1 MALPPI
7 FKFKNIRVRLST
19 ADPTLIYG
27 MVSNNGTPSTLD
39 PGIRPRD
46 VSAVILTV
54 QISNK
59 TSSPPVT
66 PIPASQT
73 VNVSAY
79 VYNNASLTFD
89 AATALTLVRDY
100 PLLAKNAFD
109 PLSGNL
115 VLAEGDQLWIQAAT
129 ANACDVVVSLLEIAN
144 ATAS

>member
-7 FKFKNIRVRLST
+7 FKFKNIRVRLDT
-19 ADPTLIYG
+19 ILPTLIYG
-27 MVSNNGTPSTLD
+27 MVANNGTTSTLD

-54 QISNK
+54 QISNLT
-59 TSSPPVT
+59 TSSVPVT
-66 PIPASQT
+66 
-73 VNVSAY
+73 AY
-79 VYNNASLTFD
+79 VYNSSSLTFD
-89 AATALTLVRDY
+89 AATARTLVQNY

-115 VLAEGDQLWIQAAT
+115 VLADGDQLWLQAAS